1 MKRLFV
7 ILASSVLFFACS
19 NNRSNGEITT
29 DIVSNPATAEGI
41 DKNAKTPVIKFKNT
55 DFNFG
60 VVIAGEKVTHT
71 YKFKN
76 VGTKD
81 LLLVKVKPS

>member
-1 MKRLFV
+1 MKRIF
-7 ILASSVLFFACS
+7 ILIASSVLFFACS
-19 NNRSNGEITT
+19 NNKETGEITT
-29 DIVSNPATAEGI
+29 DIVSNPATANGI
-41 DKNAKTPVIKFKNT
+41 DKNAKMPIIEFKNT

-71 YKFKN
+71 YKFRN

-81 LLLVKVKPS
+81 LLLVSVKPS

>member
-1 MKRLFV
+1 MKRLF
-7 ILASSVLFFACS
+7 ILLASSVLLFACS
-19 NNRSNGEITT
+19 NNKSDGEITT
-29 DIVSNPATAEGI
+29 DIVSNPATAKGI
-41 DKNAKTPVIKFKNT
+41 DKDAKTPVIKFKHT

-71 YKFKN
+71 YKFRN